1 MPEGGPKVAIRQRSA
16 WLVGG
21 TVLTLILLVVAT
33 IDASALPARSSN
45 NPRAQQRLAKL
56 YASTYT
62 RPPLKATTPPRDI
75 TVFYIGA
82 GLGAA
87 AISEAGKA
95 FAEAG
100 RRLGWK
106 VVVVDGKF
114 EPNTQ
119 LTALNQAIAARADAI
134 VLYGIDCP
142 TVTSGLTKAKR
153 SGIPVIAEESVDC
166 NAGGYRGQ
174 KLFAAEVT
182 YREGPFLR
190 WIIKYGEAQGTW
202 LAAKAPGGHGR
213 IIEFVET
220 DILSVKL
227 CAEGFKRAYKTLC
240 PTCKIVSRVPFVGAG
255 FGTLQQKATAALLAH
270 PEANQ
275 LYANYDSPVTAGIA
289 AAVQASHRKI
299 QVMGG
304 AGYAPNVTLVRNERG
319 QSAGVGFAA
328 GWEGFAAADVVIR
341 VLNREPVLSS
351 GIGIQVWDAQHNLPP
366 AGKEYTPP
374 IAYRSAYYK
383 AWGVR

>member
-1 MPEGGPKVAIRQRSA
+1 MRHTLGQPSA

-21 TVLTLILLVVAT
+21 SIVSLALLVAT
-33 IDASALPARSSN
+33 IDASALPARGTN
-45 NPRAQQRLAKL
+45 NPQAQKSLAKL
-56 YASTYT
+56 YASTYR
-62 RPPLKATTPPRDI
+62 RPSARATTPPRGI

-82 GLGAA
+82 GMGAA
-87 AISEAGKA
+87 AISEAASA
-95 FAEAG
+95 FTEAG
-100 RRLGWK
+100 HRLAWK

-119 LTALNQAIAARADAI
+119 LNALNQAIAARPDAI

-166 NAGGYRGQ
+166 NAGGNRGQ

-190 WIIKYGEAQGTW
+190 WIVKYGEAQGTW
-202 LAAKAPGGHGR
+202 LAAQAPAGMGR

-227 CAEGFKRAYKTLC
+227 CAEGFERAYKTLC
-240 PTCKIVSRVPFVGAG
+240 PTCKIVSRVPFVGAD
-255 FGTLQQKATAALLAH
+255 FGKLQQKATAALLAH

-275 LYANYDSPVTAGIA
+275 LYANYDSAVTAGIG

-304 AGYAPNVTLVRNERG
+304 AGYAPNATLVRNRRG

-366 AGKEYTPP
+366 AGKEFTPP
-374 IAYRSAYYK
+374 IDYRSAYYK

>member
-1 MPEGGPKVAIRQRSA
+1 MRRTLGQRSA

-21 TVLTLILLVVAT
+21 SVLSLTLLVAT

-45 NPRAQQRLAKL
+45 NPRAQQILAKL
-56 YASTYT
+56 YASTYRHPT
-62 RPPLKATTPPRDI
+62 VKATTPPRGI

-87 AISEAGKA
+87 AISEGGRG

-100 RRLGWK
+100 HRLGWK

-119 LTALNQAIAARADAI
+119 LNALNQAIAARADAI

-166 NAGGYRGQ
+166 NAGGNRGQ

-182 YREGPFLR
+182 YREGPFLK
-190 WIIKYGEAQGTW
+190 WIAKTGEAQGTW
-202 LAAKAPGGHGR
+202 LAAKAPGGGHGR

-227 CAEGFKRAYKTLC
+227 CAEGFERAYKTLC
-240 PTCKIVSRVPFVGAG
+240 PTCKIVSRVPFVGSD
-255 FGTLQQKATAALLAH
+255 FGRLQQKATAALLAH

-275 LYANYDSPVTAGIA
+275 LYANYDSAVTAGIA

-304 AGYAPNVTLVRNERG
+304 AGYAPNATLVRNNRG

-328 GWEGFAAADVVIR
+328 EWEGFAAADVVIR

-366 AGKEYTPP
+366 AGHGFAPP
-374 IAYRSAYYK
+374 IDYRSAYYK